1 MELDSSVSSG
11 GSPRASG
18 GRDFYTIGSSLE
30 PVRSLSI
37 CWSRRFYFPE
47 PLLFWISMT
56 ASTPAVLGEWSATGG
71 TFALDAES
79 ISAAVQDISAPLLIV
94 ETARGRALAR
104 GGQATLGARTGNANA
119 YPIVGFVPPV
129 NVSQLGDASFRADHG
144 MRFAYVSGAMAA
156 GIGSAEIVEEMARHG
171 MLGIFGAAGLAPAR
185 VEQAIDRLSL
195 LGADPNRKLPFGFN
209 LIHSPNDQSL
219 EKAIVDLF
227 LRKNVRLVEASAF
240 LDLTPHVVRY
250 RLSGIHRDIHGN
262 IITPNKV
269 ISKVSRIEVGSK
281 FFAPPPAKILSQL
294 VDEGAIT
301 AEQAKLAEK
310 VPIAQDMTAEA
321 DSGGHTDNRP
331 ALTLLPTILA
341 LRDRAMAQYQFAQPL
356 RVGVGG
362 GISTPS
368 SAAAAYAM
376 GAAYILVGSVQQACV
391 ESGTCDVVR
400 QMLAD
405 AEQADTTMC
414 PCADMFEMGVKVQ
427 VLKRGTM
434 FPMRAAKLYET
445 YRAYKSI
452 DEIPASER
460 EWLEKNLFRVS
471 LEEVWRQTTDYFS
484 TRDPA
489 QVEKG
494 NRDPHHKMALI
505 FRWYLGQSSRWANS
519 GEPSRRLDYQIWCG
533 PAMGAFNEWTKGT
546 FLAQPANR
554 RVATVAYNL
563 LYGAAVMQRINVL
576 RSQGLVV
583 PAAVAQ
589 IPPREFNQL
598 RSIVEA

>member
-1 MELDSSVSSG
+1 MGLRWNPVQSL
-11 GSPRASG
+11 PRP
-18 GRDFYTIGSSLE
+18 L
-30 PVRSLSI
+30 VRAVLMTSTFAL
-37 CWSRRFYFPE
+37 
-47 PLLFWISMT
+47 WISMT
-56 ASTPAVLGEWSATGG
+56 ASSPTVLGEWSATGG

-94 ETARGRALAR
+94 ETAQGRVLAR
-104 GGQATLGARTGNANA
+104 GGQATLGARSGSATV
-119 YPIVGFVPPV
+119 YPVVGFVPPA
-129 NVSQLGDASFRADHG
+129 NVSQLGEASFREDHG
-144 MRFAYVSGAMAA
+144 LRYAYVSGAMAA

-171 MLGIFGAAGLAPAR
+171 MLGIFGAAGLAPTR
-185 VEQAIDRLSL
+185 VEQAIDRLTP
-195 LGADPNRKLPFGFN
+195 LGADPARKLPFGFN

-250 RLSGIHRDIHGN
+250 RLNGIHRDSNGN
-262 IITPNKV
+262 IVTPNRV
-269 ISKVSRIEVGSK
+269 IAKVSRIEVGSK
-281 FFAPPPAKILSQL
+281 FFAPAPARILSHL
-294 VDEGAIT
+294 VDERAIT
-301 AEQAKLAEK
+301 AEQATLAEQI
-310 VPIAQDMTAEA
+310 PIAQDMTAEA

-356 RVGVGG
+356 RVGAAG

-376 GAAYILVGSVQQACV
+376 GAAYVLVGSVQQACV
-391 ESGTCDVVR
+391 ESGTCDGVR

-445 YRAYKSI
+445 YRAYKGI
-452 DEIPASER
+452 DEIPAAER

-471 LEEVWRQTTDYFS
+471 LDDVWRQTTDYFS

-489 QVEKG
+489 QIEKG
-494 NRDPHHKMALI
+494 NRDPRHKMALI

-533 PAMGAFNEWTKGT
+533 PAMGAFNEWTRGT

-576 RSQGLVV
+576 RSQGFAV
-583 PAAVAQ
+583 PPSAAQ
-589 IPPREFNQL
+589 IAPREINEL
-598 RSIVEA
+598 RSMIEA